1 MSETRTIRIPEVV
14 VNAMDNYLEDNDT
27 TQTNLIVKLLE
38 EHLRMEGYISECEE
52 VLVRSPGRPKVKVLL
67 DEARDKARGSYYFEK
82 KYFASLD
89 LGGIREKLLA
99 NDLEVNGAGF
109 AGGCKDCGKERKN
122 YKVHICTEV
131 DGTEYFIPH
140 LLKHLKTGEHELCF
154 RCYDI
159 RYKALESFRGS
170 MLGVD

>member
-14 VNAMDNYLEDNDT
+14 VNAMDNYLEDRDI
-27 TQTNLIVKLLE
+27 TQTNFIVKLLE
-38 EHLRMEGYISECEE
+38 QHLRMEGYISDCEE
-52 VLVRSPGRPKVKVLL
+52 VLVRTPGRPKGKVVL
-67 DEARDKARGSYYFEK
+67 DDMRIKARGSYYFEK
-82 KYFASLD
+82 KYFASL
-89 LGGIREKLLA
+89 GIEDIKDHLLL

-109 AGGCKDCGKERKN
+109 VGGCKDCGKERKN

-131 DGTEYFIPH
+131 DGTEYFVPH

-159 RYKALESFRGS
+159 RYKALESFRAS
-170 MLGVD
+170 ILGEV